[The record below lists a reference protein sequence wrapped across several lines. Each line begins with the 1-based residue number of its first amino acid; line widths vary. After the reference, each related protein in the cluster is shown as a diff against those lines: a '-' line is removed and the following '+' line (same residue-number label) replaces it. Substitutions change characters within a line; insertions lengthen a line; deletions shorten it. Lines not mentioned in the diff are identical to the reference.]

1 MHYRYIVNASQ
12 EIVDRTPEEA
22 PMHRH
27 FTHDERD
34 HDDRGRRR
42 AHGDW
47 PPFFGPGFGRG
58 PWGGGRGR
66 GSRGPGGRRGRRGDV
81 RTALL
86 ALLSERPMHGYEMI
100 QQLDERTGGIWRPSP
115 GSVYPTLQMLEDEGL
130 VASSKS
136 EGRKLF
142 TLTDE
147 GATVAAKAAENPPWA
162 KIADETV
169 AEAHDVR
176 EAAFGLMNALREV
189 GTQGSD
195 EQRARALEILAD
207 ARRKLYAILAEE
219 G

>member
-1 MHYRYIVNASQ
+1 
-12 EIVDRTPEEA
+12 
-22 PMHRH
+22 MHRH
-27 FTHDERD
+27 FTHDDSER
-34 HDDRGRRR
+34 DRGRRR

-66 GSRGPGGRRGRRGDV
+66 GRGGRRGRRGDV

-130 VASSKS
+130 VASSKA

-147 GATVAAKAAENPPWA
+147 GATVAATAAENPPWA
-162 KIADETV
+162 TIADETV
-169 AEAHDVR
+169 AEANDVR
-176 EAAFGLMNALREV
+176 DAAFGLMNALREV
-189 GTQGSD
+189 GTQGSE
-195 EQRARALEILAD
+195 EQRGRALEVLAET
-207 ARRKLYAILAEE
+207 RRKLYAILAEE
-219 G
+219 S